1 MKKTLFN
8 NLKTTQL
15 IVVTL
20 LCSMALTSCL
30 FDSDDNGLE
39 SWLSDRGL
47 PNSYQVQTLTI
58 DNIKPTSVEVNF
70 DMRPKS
76 ADANAVLGHVSN
88 LTHDLV
94 FDLAYSDTSFMKKMS
109 KSDTAGA
116 FLVLSWLKPFYNA
129 KQYPSDSL
137 PFDDELEVTV
147 SWKLETNSK
156 DSYKSYLNKITKIAD
171 STWYKDLTKW
181 KSDGSADTVVNLKR
195 VKNDTTTGIRLDLP
209 SALVKELKKVK
220 GSAHLQLRL
229 SAPNAPRLYR
239 FYGDGSSSYSPSLV
253 LYSDSTTYM
262 NPTPQPFRMANI
274 VINEEEC
281 PECAILHG
289 GGVFD
294 SLVVEL
300 PSEPILEA
308 LSEFYGDEFPFTKGD
323 SNDVRQ
329 TVIHAQVTMARDD
342 SKGYNELGL
351 PIQIVAG
358 SYVDSA
364 GMRYLDT
371 ADLRYRRM
379 ERYRLDTA
387 VILSDGHQNLVFHDG
402 DSLTLQLSYG
412 FRDFLNKA
420 SDGRS
425 LKFSMR
431 IGWPFLQEKMIVY
444 KDTIVSKKTK
454 VVSANGDT
462 TYKTKNDTLYK
473 YFSYF
478 DYARYDFSTAMENP
492 MTVKLWLASKREDE
506 K

>member
-195 VKNDTTTGIRLDLP
+195 VKNDTTSGIRLDLP

-364 GMRYLDT
+364 DMRYLDT

>member
-1 MKKTLFN
+1 
-8 NLKTTQL
+8 
-15 IVVTL
+15 
-20 LCSMALTSCL
+20 MALTSCL

-195 VKNDTTTGIRLDLP
+195 VKNDTTSGIRLDLP

-364 GMRYLDT
+364 DMRYLDT

>member
-1 MKKTLFN
+1 MKKTLFKK
-8 NLKTTQL
+8 LKTTQL

-47 PNSYQVQTLTI
+47 PSSYQVQTLTI
-58 DNIKPTSVEVNF
+58 NNIKPASVRVDF
-70 DMRPKS
+70 DTLPKS
-76 ADANAVLGHVSN
+76 ADVNAVLGRVSN
-88 LTHDLV
+88 LSHDLV
-94 FDLAYSDTSFMKKMS
+94 LDFAYSDTTFMKKMS
-109 KSDTAGA
+109 SSDTAGA
-116 FLVLSWLKPFYNA
+116 FLVLSWLRTFYNA

-137 PFDDELEVTV
+137 PFDDDVDVTV

-156 DSYKSYLNKITKIAD
+156 DSYKTYFNKITKVAD
-171 STWYKDLTKW
+171 STWYKDLLEW
-181 KSDGSADTVVNLKR
+181 ESDGSADTVVNMKR
-195 VKNDTTTGIRLDLP
+195 VKNDTTTSIHLDLP

-229 SAPNAPRLYR
+229 SAPKARRLYR
-239 FYGDGSSSYSPSLV
+239 FYGDASSTYPPSLV
-253 LYSDSTTYM
+253 LFSDSTTYM
-262 NPTPQPFRMANI
+262 KPTPTPFRMANI
-274 VINEEEC
+274 LKNEEEC

-289 GGVFD
+289 GGLFD
-294 SLVVEL
+294 SLVVEI
-300 PSEPILEA
+300 PPEPILEA

-323 SNDVRQ
+323 STDVRQ
-329 TVIHAQVTMARDD
+329 IVVHAQITMARDD
-342 SKGYNELGL
+342 SKGSNELGY
-351 PIQIVAG
+351 PIQIVTG

-364 GMRYLDT
+364 DQRYLDT

-387 VILSDGHQNLVFHDG
+387 VILSEGHQNLIFHDG

-420 SDGRS
+420 SDGRGM
-425 LKFSMR
+425 KFSMR
-431 IGWPFLQEKMIVY
+431 IGWPFLQEKMTAY
-444 KDTIVSKKTK
+444 KDTIITTKTK
-454 VVSANGDT
+454 VISAKGDT
-462 TYKTKNDTLYK
+462 TYKTKNDTLYR

-492 MTVKLWLASKREDE
+492 MTLKLWLASKREDE